1 MHFLLVLCQETR
13 PISDVIHTAD
23 EQIKLFREP
32 LCLCFLGFHGQCL
45 LLIMRV
51 LRTRQWRQHG
61 SYRLETHWVR
71 LSGDPLTIPG

>member
-1 MHFLLVLCQETR
+1 MNLLFHLQLYNNAFFAGPMSGQETR

-23 EQIKLFREP
+23 EQIKLFRKP
-32 LCLCFLGFHGQCL
+32 LCLCFLGFHDQCL

-61 SYRLETHWVR
+61 HGRW
-71 LSGDPLTIPG
+71 